1 MNEIVSPNEI
11 QHAICL
17 LWCNDRHSCQRF
29 NYRDIEKLDDHTV
42 IFDLIYIRGLET
54 CMTIIYNISTKS
66 NFSLSICSKNKLD
79 DFNLAYSKYKLLV
92 EFEEMLNYN
101 FNNIICNAYCI
112 YIGNQIIICPG
123 SYVDN
128 NLINYYNID
137 NPGLTLTFEG
147 ISEFINLPILQKYRI
162 YHSKTVNIYE

>member
-1 MNEIVSPNEI
+1 MDEIVSPDEI
-11 QHAICL
+11 RHAICL

-66 NFSLSICSKNKLD
+66 NFSLSISKNKLD

-101 FNNIICNAYCI
+101 FNNIIYNAYCI
-112 YIGNQIIICPG
+112 YIGDQIIVCPG
-123 SYVDN
+123 SLNGD
-128 NLINYYNID
+128 NLINYCIID
-137 NPGLTLTFEG
+137 NPGLTLTCEG
-147 ISEFINLPILQKYRI
+147 ISKFINLPILQKYRI
-162 YHSKTVNIYE
+162 NHSKTICSYD